1 MHYDWTT
8 STIDCSCFC
17 ELLGDETLQGADKRV
32 KFSTNK
38 QENREEKKTQPV
50 QKVKK
55 EKKNEMKWD
64 ETSCI
69 TSPPCIHHTNTQ
81 PTIPYRGKRRKMAQ
95 ACRNDNDKGE
105 HFTCSNTTHTEH
117 TPLPH
122 SQHTAHKA
130 VRQIEKWFI
139 SHKHSHPA
147 PYAKWSEQICLS
159 IALLR
164 HRRAHLPTIQHELSL
179 HSQTLHCPAI
189 ASSPHR
195 TWLSLNMLGF
205 RFIILLLCRTGLR
218 SLLSLFKH
226 SFSKNKLHS

>member
-1 MHYDWTT
+1 MRWNFLHHLSSMHTSHKHTT
-8 STIDCSCFC
+8 NY
-17 ELLGDETLQGADKRV
+17 TLQ
-32 KFSTNK
+32 
-38 QENREEKKTQPV
+38 RE
-50 QKVKK
+50 
-55 EKKNEMKWD
+55 
-64 ETSCI
+64 
-69 TSPPCIHHTNTQ
+69 
-81 PTIPYRGKRRKMAQ
+81 RRKMAQ

-189 ASSPHR
+189 ASLPHR

-205 RFIILLLCRTGLR
+205 RLIILLLCRTGLR
-218 SLLSLFKH
+218 SLLSLFKIL
-226 SFSKNKLHS
+226 FRKTNCIRKNKVRSYLMNIINWSAVSEFIQVRDAVDPSRSKEHYVWDGNSCGIGCSLHHRAAWM